1 MTDRLDNHQT
11 FAPVPQLDQPSWM
24 NSYFQII
31 AESFNRIRNT
41 FVFEPV
47 NIEPARKYDGLT
59 VFADGTSWNPGA
71 GRGIYYWDSSSG
83 ASGAWLKL

>member
-1 MTDRLDNHQT
+1 MTDRLDNYQT
-11 FAPVPQLDQPSWM
+11 FTPVAQPDQPSWM

-47 NIEPARKYDGLT
+47 NTEPARKYDGLT
-59 VFADGTSWNPGA
+59 VFADGTNWNPGA
-71 GRGIYYWDSSSG
+71 GRGIYYWDSASG

>member
-1 MTDRLDNHQT
+1 MTDRLDNYQT
-11 FAPVPQLDQPSWM
+11 FTPVAQPDQPSWM

-47 NIEPARKYDGLT
+47 NTEPARKYDGLT